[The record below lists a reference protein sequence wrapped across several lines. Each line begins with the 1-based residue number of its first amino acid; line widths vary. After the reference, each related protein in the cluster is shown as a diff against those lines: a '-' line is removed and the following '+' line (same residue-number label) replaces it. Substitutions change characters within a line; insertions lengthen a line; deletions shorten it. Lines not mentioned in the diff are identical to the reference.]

1 MNVSFKEYFQFMRF
15 EEVSYF
21 GWENFQNRN
30 HTRASKNKFPAI
42 IHVLRDAIENIVY

>member
-1 MNVSFKEYFQFMRF
+1 MRF

-21 GWENFQNRN
+21 GWKNVENRN
-30 HTRASKNKFPAI
+30 HTRASKNKFPLI